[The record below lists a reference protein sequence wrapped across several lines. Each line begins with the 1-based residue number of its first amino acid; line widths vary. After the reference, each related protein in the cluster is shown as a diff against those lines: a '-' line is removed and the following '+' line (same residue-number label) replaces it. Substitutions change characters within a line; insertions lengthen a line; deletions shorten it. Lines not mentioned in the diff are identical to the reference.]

1 MPRRLTR
8 NLARNLKLPMIGA
21 LLAGTAMPVL
31 AGEAVLY
38 DTAPGWVET
47 AKVEPKP
54 ADSNSFI
61 VLFDQQARIETG
73 RLWSYIDTAIAL
85 DSPEA
90 LTRFGTLT
98 AAWMPDKGDLI
109 VHRVELIRGGTV
121 IDVLKGGALFEVLRR
136 ERGLEQR
143 LVDGSLTA
151 TMAVPGAKLGD
162 VLRLAY
168 SITTSDQAMGDN
180 VQWQAGL
187 IAKPF
192 PLQKGNLSVSWP
204 EALPVTRL
212 RVGKAAVAEPA
223 AKNGFMTW
231 SVELPIAEA
240 DPVPDDAPTRFR
252 LGDIM
257 QVSTYADWAAV
268 SRNHA
273 AHYVTSGKV
282 TPGGDLA
289 GRIAGIA
296 KASPDALTRAALAL
310 RLVQDDVSYLMNGM
324 DGGNYIP
331 QAPEETWEKRFGD
344 CKAKS
349 LLLLTILRELGI
361 EAEPVLIRSQG
372 GDALPSLAPMPG
384 NFDHVIVRAVIG
396 GTNYWLDGTT
406 AGVRLDSIDHVPR
419 FFYGLPLRDEGA
431 DLMPLDT
438 RVQATPDRLVR
449 LTLDQRAG
457 LRVPAIYDVTV
468 EFRGAAGAGWRAMAD
483 QGNADMREQAVRGM
497 VQQIVGD
504 GQLIDHSLRYDAE
517 AGLAVLTAR
526 GITTSAWSRDGKDYR
541 FEAPAQA
548 AREVGFEADRA
559 RAAWRAIPLS
569 LNGPVYFASNTEV
582 LLPDDAKVALEGA
595 ADPVAATIGG
605 VELASTARLQGPRL
619 TIEQSMRTREEEL
632 AADRIAQARRELAR
646 FGKQLPVLRSAG
658 DVREL
663 WQYFGKDRARLS
675 ALEALYAKG
684 IAEAEA
690 DDSSPLTNR
699 ASFRAGI
706 YDHAGALA
714 DVEAAMTIEDS
725 RDLFLA
731 RAALRRELGDLTG
744 ALADTQEAEAL
755 QPDGSTYSDQIY
767 MLGLMGRGA
776 EGVTLAEDFEAITKD
791 RSLATQVMAT
801 ALGWNGQADE
811 GLGLLDE
818 LIAQR
823 PTDGALL
830 NAVCWEAG
838 IWGKMDAARLEACTK
853 AVEKSDN
860 SAAALDSRAMAQF
873 RLGNLAAAKADADA
887 ALLAAPYLTE
897 TRLLRG
903 VIRKAMGDANGKEEI
918 ALALKMQPSLA
929 KAYKAWGLD
938 F

>member
-1 MPRRLTR
+1 MLRC
-8 NLARNLKLPMIGA
+8 LAFNYGRPLKLPLAG
-21 LLAGTAMPVL
+21 LLLGGTAMPAL

-38 DTAPGWVET
+38 DAAPGWVEL

-54 ADSNSFI
+54 AGSNAFI
-61 VLFDQQARIETG
+61 VLFDQQARIEKA

-98 AAWMPDKGDLI
+98 ASWMPDKGDLI
-109 VHRVELIRGGTV
+109 VHRVELIRGGAV
-121 IDVLKGGALFEVLRR
+121 IDVLKGGAAFKVLRR

-168 SITTSDQAMGDN
+168 SVTTSDQAMGDN

-192 PLQKGNLSVSWP
+192 PLQTGRIAVSWP

-212 RVGKAAVAEPA
+212 RLGKAALAEPA
-223 AKNGFMTW
+223 AKDGFMTW
-231 SVELPIAEA
+231 SASLPIAEA
-240 DPVPDDAPTRFR
+240 DPVPDDAPSRFR

-273 AHYVTSGKV
+273 PHYATVGKV
-282 TPGGDLA
+282 TAGGDLA

-296 KASPDALTRAALAL
+296 AASPDPLTRAALAL

-331 QAPEETWEKRFGD
+331 QAPEETWDKRFGD

-349 LLLLTILRELGI
+349 LLLLTMLRELGI
-361 EAEPVLIRSQG
+361 TAEPVLVRSLG

-384 NFDHVIVRAVIG
+384 NFDHVIVRAIIDG
-396 GTNYWLDGTT
+396 KNYWLDGTT
-406 AGVRLDSIDHVPR
+406 AGVRLDTIDAVPR
-419 FFYGLPLRDEGA
+419 FFHGLPLRGEGA

-438 RVQATPDRLVR
+438 RAQMAPDRAVR
-449 LTLDQRAG
+449 LVVDQRAG
-457 LRVPAIYDVTV
+457 LRVPAIYEVTI
-468 EFRGAAGAGWRAMAD
+468 EFRGTTGAGWRAMAD
-483 QGNADMREQAVRGM
+483 QGNADMRKEAVMEM
-497 VQQIVGD
+497 VGQVIGD
-504 GQLIDHSLRYDAE
+504 GQMIDQTLRYDAE

-526 GITTSAWSRDGKDYR
+526 GIIGTAWALDGKDRR

-548 AREVGFEADRA
+548 AREVGFDTDRA

-569 LNGPVYFASNTEV
+569 LNGPVYFASTAEV
-582 LLPDDAKVALEGA
+582 LLPGDAKMTFEGTA
-595 ADPVAATIGG
+595 VPVTATIGG
-605 VELASTARLQGPRL
+605 VELASTAKLEGPHL
-619 TIEQSMRTREEEL
+619 TIVQTMRTSDAEM
-632 AADRIAQARRELAR
+632 AADRIAPARRELAR
-646 FGKQLPVLRSAG
+646 FDKQLPVLRSAG
-658 DVREL
+658 EVREL
-663 WQYFGKDRARLS
+663 WQYFGKDRAQLS
-675 ALEALYAKG
+675 ALEALYARG
-684 IAEAEA
+684 IAEAEP
-690 DDSSPLTNR
+690 DDISPLTNR

-714 DVEAAMTIEDS
+714 DIEAAMKIEGS

-731 RAALRRELGDLTG
+731 RAALRRELGDLAG

-755 QPDGSTYSDQIY
+755 QPDGSTYADQIY
-767 MLGLMGRGA
+767 TLGLLGRGA
-776 EGVTLAEDFEAITKD
+776 DGVMLAEDFEGITKD
-791 RSLATQVMAT
+791 RSAAVRVMAS
-801 ALGWNGQADE
+801 ALGWDGRAAE
-811 GLGLLDE
+811 GLDLLDALIVQRPADGGLLNE
-818 LIAQR
+818 
-823 PTDGALL
+823 
-830 NAVCWEAG
+830 VCWEAA
-838 IWGKMDAARLEACTK
+838 IWNKINEGRLEACTK

-860 SAAALDSRAMAQF
+860 AAAALDSRAMAYF
-873 RLGNLAAAKADADA
+873 RLGNFAAAKADLDA
-887 ALLAAPYLTE
+887 ALLAEPHSKGS
-897 TRLLRG
+897 RLLRG
-903 VIRKAMGDANGKEEI
+903 IIGKAMGEAAGKDDI

-929 KAYKAWGLD
+929 KAYKHWGLEL
-938 F
+938 

>member
-1 MPRRLTR
+1 MSLR
-8 NLARNLKLPMIGA
+8 LARNCAQNLKLPLIGL
-21 LLAGTAMPVL
+21 LLAGAAMPAL

-38 DTAPGWVET
+38 DTAPGWVEL

-61 VLFDQQARIETG
+61 VLFDQQARIEKA

-98 AAWMPDKGDLI
+98 ATWMPDKGDLI
-109 VHRVELIRGGTV
+109 VHRVELIRGGAI
-121 IDVLKGGALFEVLRR
+121 IDVLEGGAVFEVLRR
-136 ERGLEQR
+136 ERGLENR

-168 SITTSDQAMGDN
+168 SVTTSDQAMGDN

-192 PLQKGNLSVSWP
+192 PLQMGRVAVSWP

-212 RVGKAAVAEPA
+212 RLGKAAVAEPV
-223 AKNGFMTW
+223 AKDGFMVW
-231 SVELPIAEA
+231 SASLPIPEA
-240 DPVPDDAPTRFR
+240 DPTPEDAPTRFR

-268 SRNHA
+268 SRSNA
-273 AHYVTSGKV
+273 PHYATAGKV

-296 KASPDALTRAALAL
+296 AASPDQLTRAALAL

-324 DGGNYIP
+324 DGGNYVP
-331 QAPEETWEKRFGD
+331 QAPEETWDKRFGD

-349 LLLLTILRELGI
+349 LLLLTMLRELGI
-361 EAEPVLIRSQG
+361 TAEPVLVRSQG

-384 NFDHVIVRAVIG
+384 NFDHVIVRAIIDG
-396 GTNYWLDGTT
+396 KNYWLDGTT
-406 AGVRLDSIDHVPR
+406 AGVRRDSIDAVPR
-419 FFYGLPLRDEGA
+419 FFHGLPLREEGA

-438 RVQATPDRLVR
+438 RVQMAPDRAVR
-449 LTLDQRAG
+449 LTVDQRAG
-457 LRVPAIYDVTV
+457 LRVPAVYDVTI
-468 EFRGAAGAGWRAMAD
+468 EFRGTTGAGWRAMAD
-483 QGNADMREQAVRGM
+483 QGNADMRKEAVRSM
-497 VQQIVGD
+497 VHQAIGE
-504 GQLIDHSLRYDAE
+504 GQMIDHTLRYDAE
-517 AGLAVLTAR
+517 AGLAVLAAR
-526 GITTSAWSRDGKDYR
+526 GITSTAWVRDGKDYR

-548 AREVGFEADRA
+548 AREVGFDADRA

-569 LNGPVYFASNTEV
+569 LNGPVYFASNAVV
-582 LLPDDAKVALEGA
+582 LLPDDAKVTFEGTAAL
-595 ADPVAATIGG
+595 VAATIGG
-605 VELASTARLQGPRL
+605 VELASTAKLEGSRL
-619 TIEQSMRTREEEL
+619 TIAQTMRTSEAEL
-632 AADRIAQARRELAR
+632 AADRIAPARRELAR
-646 FGKQLPVLRSAG
+646 FDKQLPVLRSAG
-658 DVREL
+658 EVREL

-675 ALEALYAKG
+675 ALEALYARG
-684 IAEAEA
+684 IAEAEP
-690 DDSSPLTNR
+690 DDVSPLTNR

-714 DVEAAMTIEDS
+714 DVEAAMAIEGS

-731 RAALRRELGDLTG
+731 RAALRRELGDLAG

-767 MLGLMGRGA
+767 MLGLLGRSA
-776 EGVTLAEDFEAITKD
+776 DGVTLAEDFEAITKD
-791 RSLATQVMAT
+791 RSVAAQVMAA
-801 ALGWNGQADE
+801 ALGWNAQAGE
-811 GLGLLDE
+811 GLDLLDE
-818 LIAQR
+818 MIAQR

-830 NAVCWEAG
+830 NAQCWEAA
-838 IWGKMDAARLEACTK
+838 IWDKMDEARLEACTK

-860 SAAALDSRAMAQF
+860 PAAALDSRALAYF
-873 RLGNLAAAKADADA
+873 RLGNLDAAKADLDA
-887 ALLAAPYLTE
+887 ALLAEPYLVG

-903 VIRKAMGDANGKEEI
+903 IIRKAMGDAAGKDDI
-918 ALALKMQPSLA
+918 ALALTMQPSLA
-929 KAYKAWGLD
+929 KAYKAWGLE